1 MPKPGTLKG
10 MSMRKFLVLGSA
22 ALLAA
27 CSSNDGGSGRQEE
40 MVAAEAPSKPGTD
53 SIKTTL
59 PQLAYQ
65 YSLRFLLPDA
75 RLGDAQEAHRALC
88 DRLGPARCQLL
99 SLIRDNAEGRAGNA
113 VLKLRVASADA
124 TYFTSEAERQVSA
137 VGGRALA
144 TNVAGDDVSK
154 DLTDTT
160 ARIHQREL
168 LVARLTETLRTRK
181 GTVPELIEA
190 ERTVAAAQEELDKAR
205 AWQRELQGRVA
216 MAEVEIRYEPLVA
229 PASGASVG
237 AALGEAVQGSASSFV
252 WGMQLLLSLA
262 IYLLP
267 WGAVF
272 GAGVAVAMLLRRRNR
287 AA

>member
-1 MPKPGTLKG
+1 
-10 MSMRKFLVLGSA
+10 MRKFLVLGSA

-27 CSSNDGGSGRQEE
+27 CSSNDGSSGQQGDT
-40 MVAAEAPSKPGTD
+40 VAAETPDKPGAEPL
-53 SIKTTL
+53 KVTL
-59 PQLAYQ
+59 PQLAYH
-65 YSLRFLLPDA
+65 YSLSFLLPDA
-75 RLGDAQEAHRALC
+75 KLAETQEAHRTLC

-99 SLIRDNAEGRAGNA
+99 SLTRDDAEGRAGSA

-124 TYFTSEAERQVSA
+124 TYFTGEAARQVTA
-137 VGGRALA
+137 AGGRALN

-154 DLTDTT
+154 DLTDTA

-190 ERTVAAAQEELDKAR
+190 ERTVASAQEELDKAR

-216 MAEVEIRYEPLVA
+216 MAEVEIHYQPLAA
-229 PASGASVG
+229 PASGANIG
-237 AALGEAVQGSASSFV
+237 AALGEAVQGSASAFIG
-252 WGMQLLLSLA
+252 GMQFLLSLA

-267 WGAVF
+267 WGAVV
-272 GAGVAVAMLLRRRNR
+272 GAGIALVTLLRRRNR

>member
-1 MPKPGTLKG
+1 
-10 MSMRKFLVLGSA
+10 MRKFLVLGSA

-27 CSSNDGGSGRQEE
+27 CSSNDGGSSQQGDT
-40 MVAAEAPSKPGTD
+40 VAAEAPAKPGAEPL
-53 SIKTTL
+53 KVTL
-59 PQLAYQ
+59 PQLAYH
-65 YSLRFLLPDA
+65 YSLSFLLPEA
-75 RLGDAQEAHRALC
+75 RLVEMQEAHRALC

-99 SLIRDNAEGRAGNA
+99 SLTRDDAEGHAGSA

-124 TYFTSEAERQVSA
+124 NYFTGEAARQVTA
-137 VGGRALA
+137 IGGRALN

-154 DLTDTT
+154 DLTDTS

-181 GTVPELIEA
+181 GTVPELMEA
-190 ERTVAAAQEELDKAR
+190 ERSVAAAQEELDKAR

-216 MAEVEIRYEPLVA
+216 MAEVEIHYQPLAA
-229 PASGASVG
+229 PASGGSVG
-237 AALGEAVQGSASSFV
+237 AALGEAVQGSASTFV
-252 WGMQLLLSLA
+252 AGMQFLLSLA

-267 WGAVF
+267 WGAVV
-272 GAGVAVAMLLRRRNR
+272 GTGIALVTVLRRRNR

>member
-1 MPKPGTLKG
+1 
-10 MSMRKFLVLGSA
+10 MRKFLVLGSA

-27 CSSNDGGSGRQEE
+27 CSTNDGDSGQQGET
-40 MVAAEAPSKPGTD
+40 VAAEAEAPAKPGAEPL
-53 SIKTTL
+53 KVTL
-59 PQLAYQ
+59 PQLAYH
-65 YSLRFLLPDA
+65 YSLSFLLPDA
-75 RLGDAQEAHRALC
+75 RLAETQEAHRVLC

-99 SLIRDNAEGRAGNA
+99 SLTRDDAEGRAGSA

-124 TYFTSEAERQVSA
+124 TYFTGEAARQVTA
-137 VGGRALA
+137 AGGRALN

-154 DLTDTT
+154 DLTDTA

-190 ERTVAAAQEELDKAR
+190 ERTVASAQEELDKAR

-216 MAEVEIRYEPLVA
+216 MAEVEIHYQPLAA

-237 AALGEAVQGSASSFV
+237 AALGEAVQGSASTFV
-252 WGMQLLLSLA
+252 GGMQFLLSLA

-267 WGAVF
+267 WGAVV
-272 GAGVAVAMLLRRRNR
+272 GAGIALVTLLRRRNR

>member
-1 MPKPGTLKG
+1 
-10 MSMRKFLVLGSA
+10 MRKFFVLGSA

-27 CSSNDGGSGRQEE
+27 CSSNDGGSGQQGET
-40 MVAAEAPSKPGTD
+40 VAAEAPAKPSTD
-53 SIKTTL
+53 PRAVAL
-59 PQLAYQ
+59 PQLAYR

-75 RLGDAQEAHRALC
+75 RLAETQEAHRALC

-99 SLIRDNAEGRAGNA
+99 SLTRDDAEGRAGDA

-124 TYFTSEAERQVSA
+124 AYFTAEASHA
-137 VGGRALA
+137 VAAAGGRALN

-154 DLTDTT
+154 DLTDTA
-160 ARIHQREL
+160 ARIRQREL

-190 ERTVAAAQEELDKAR
+190 ERTVASAQEELDKAR
-205 AWQRELQGRVA
+205 VWQRELQGRVA
-216 MAEVEIRYEPLVA
+216 MAEVEIGYQPLVA

-267 WGAVF
+267 WGAVV
-272 GAGVAVAMLLRRRNR
+272 GAGMAFVTLLRRRNR

>member
-1 MPKPGTLKG
+1 
-10 MSMRKFLVLGSA
+10 MRKFLVLGSA

-27 CSSNDGGSGRQEE
+27 CSSNDGGSGQQGET
-40 MVAAEAPSKPGTD
+40 VAAEAPAKPGAEPLKV
-53 SIKTTL
+53 SL
-59 PQLAYQ
+59 PQLAYR
-65 YSLRFLLPDA
+65 YSLSFLLPDA
-75 RLGDAQEAHRALC
+75 RLAETQEAHRALC

-99 SLIRDNAEGRAGNA
+99 SLTRDNAEGRAGDA

-124 TYFTSEAERQVSA
+124 AYFTGEAARQVTA
-137 VGGRALA
+137 AGGRALN

-154 DLTDTT
+154 DLTDTA

-181 GTVPELIEA
+181 GSVGELVEA
-190 ERTVAAAQEELDKAR
+190 ERNVAAAQEELDKAR

-216 MAEVEIRYEPLVA
+216 MAEVEIRYQPLAA

-272 GAGVAVAMLLRRRNR
+272 GAGAALVLFLRRRR
-287 AA
+287 PIG

>member
-1 MPKPGTLKG
+1 
-10 MSMRKFLVLGSA
+10 MRKFLVLGSA

-27 CSSNDGGSGRQEE
+27 CSSNDGGSAQQGET
-40 MVAAEAPSKPGTD
+40 VAAEAPAKPGAEPL
-53 SIKTTL
+53 KVTL
-59 PQLAYQ
+59 PQLAYR
-65 YSLRFLLPDA
+65 YSLSFLLPDA
-75 RLGDAQEAHRALC
+75 RLAETQEAHRALC

-99 SLIRDNAEGRAGNA
+99 SLTRDNAEGRAGDA

-124 TYFTSEAERQVSA
+124 AYFTGEAARQVTA
-137 VGGRALA
+137 AGGRALN

-154 DLTDTT
+154 DLTDTA

-181 GTVPELIEA
+181 GSVGELIEA
-190 ERTVAAAQEELDKAR
+190 ERNVATAQEELDKAR

-216 MAEVEIRYEPLVA
+216 MAEVEIRYQPLAA

-272 GAGVAVAMLLRRRNR
+272 GAGAALVLFVRRRR
-287 AA
+287 PIG

>member
-1 MPKPGTLKG
+1 
-10 MSMRKFLVLGSA
+10 MRKFLMLGVA

-27 CSSNDGGSGRQEE
+27 CSSEQGSTGQQGDTT
-40 MVAAEAPSKPGTD
+40 AAEAPAKPGTEPL
-53 SIKTTL
+53 KVAL
-59 PQLAYQ
+59 PQLAYR

-75 RLGDAQEAHRALC
+75 RLAEAQEAHRALC
-88 DRLGPARCQLL
+88 ERLGPARCQLL
-99 SLIRDNAEGRAGNA
+99 SLTRDDAGGRADNA

-124 TYFTSEAERQVSA
+124 SYFTGEAARQVTA
-137 VGGRALA
+137 AGGRALA

-154 DLTDTT
+154 DLTDTA

-216 MAEVEIRYEPLVA
+216 MAEVEIQYQPLAA

-237 AALGEAVQGSASSFV
+237 AALGEAVQGSASTFV

-267 WGAVF
+267 WAAIF
-272 GAGVAVAMLLRRRNR
+272 GGGVAVAMLLRRRN
-287 AA
+287 AAS